1 MIHEAGNCGNSN
13 LHLDL
18 ATYIRQ
24 PMASPT
30 ALAYAIVV
38 VNAVLL
44 AAAVLQVIYGL
55 QVKRRQARG
64 TPSAP
69 PRAILLLIIAAG
81 CLIVSY
87 IFDISA
93 TALLLVQHSTTP
105 PPTGANLA
113 LVVVSLALSQGF
125 APALV
130 FMSVFRFIEARLQQ
144 SVADSA
150 SPRSRKHKALQ
161 RQVEF
166 ALPLL
171 LPLCVV
177 IHLAL
182 FTKAVLETPV
192 MRETFYRTLD
202 ASNYF
207 HRASTAIQA
216 LLFVRVAYRALTVHL
231 ANVRTG
237 ERDPIIRVSILFTF
251 VPTMFIRTLALLLFT
266 PLASTYATA
275 SKPASSVGLVLAYCV
290 IDGLTIITSIQCLF
304 GAAMRPA
311 AQWSPDSQVKTPGER
326 EVEGEVPG
334 DIVGKHK
341 QHDSIAL
348 SPTTASFG
356 EAGFQQ
362 LAD

>member
-1 MIHEAGNCGNSN
+1 
-13 LHLDL
+13 
-18 ATYIRQ
+18 
-24 PMASPT
+24 MASPT
-30 ALAYAIVV
+30 ALAYAIIVV
-38 VNAVLL
+38 DAVLF
-44 AAAVLQVIYGL
+44 AAAILQVIYGL
-55 QVKRRQARG
+55 QAKRRQARG
-64 TPSAP
+64 IPSAP

-81 CLIVSY
+81 CLIPSY
-87 IFDISA
+87 IFDISS

-105 PPTGANLA
+105 PPAGANLA
-113 LVVVSLALSQGF
+113 LIVVSLVLSQGF

-130 FMSVFRFIEARLQQ
+130 FMSAFRFIEARVQQ
-144 SVADSA
+144 SVANNA

-171 LPLCVV
+171 LPLCVI

-182 FTKAVLETPV
+182 FTKAVLDTPTT
-192 MRETFYRTLD
+192 RENYYGTLN

-207 HRASTAIQA
+207 QRASTAIQG
-216 LLFVRVAYRALTVHL
+216 LLFVRVAYRALTVHF

-251 VPTMFIRTLALLLFT
+251 VPAMFIRTLALFLFT

-275 SKPASSVGLVLAYCV
+275 SKPASSTGLVLATCV
-290 IDGLTIITSIQCLF
+290 IDGLTIIASIQSLF
-304 GAAMRPA
+304 SAAMRPA
-311 AQWSPDSQVKTPGER
+311 AQWSPESQAKTPGER
-326 EVEGEVPG
+326 EVIEGDVPG

-341 QHDSIAL
+341 RHDSIAL

-356 EAGFQQ
+356 DAGFQQ
-362 LAD
+362 LTD